1 MKLGNCKSES
11 SVVRLGNC
19 ASASVNVWGDGYQ
32 PTFYATIERKG
43 GGGAKALGQT
53 PPAFPVQK
61 GLAKAL
67 ELSVRDERGEQD
79 ERDERKL

>member
-1 MKLGNCKSES
+1 M
-11 SVVRLGNC
+11 
-19 ASASVNVWGDGYQ
+19 
-32 PTFYATIERKG
+32 
-43 GGGAKALGQT
+43 GQT

-67 ELSVRDERGEQD
+67 ELSVRDERGEQN

>member
-1 MKLGNCKSES
+1 MRG
-11 SVVRLGNC
+11 
-19 ASASVNVWGDGYQ
+19 ATVNVVAGGGYQ
-32 PTFYATIERKG
+32 PTIYAT
-43 GGGAKALGQT
+43 KALGQT

-67 ELSVRDERGEQD
+67 DSSVRDERGEQD